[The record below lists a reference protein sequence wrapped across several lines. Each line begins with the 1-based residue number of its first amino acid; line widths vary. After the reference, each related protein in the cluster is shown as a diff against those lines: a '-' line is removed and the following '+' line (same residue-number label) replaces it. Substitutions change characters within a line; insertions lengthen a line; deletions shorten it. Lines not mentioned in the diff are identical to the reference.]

1 MITRY
6 DGTRFITE
14 EEIDKEFLDH
24 WVLIKI
30 ENPNDRSGY
39 MIASADDDDEDEN
52 YSLLVDIA
60 AEIDDNLDKKI
71 IYGCK
76 ERGGN
81 LHVYLID

>member
-24 WVLIKI
+24 WVLITI

-39 MIASADDDDEDEN
+39 MIASATDEGEN
-52 YSLLVDIA
+52 RSLLSDIA
-60 AEIDDNLDKKI
+60 AFELDDALDKKI

>member
-30 ENPNDRSGY
+30 ANPNDRSGY
-39 MIASADDDDEDEN
+39 MIASATDEGEN
-52 YSLLVDIA
+52 RQMLSNIVIFELNKDVEA
-60 AEIDDNLDKKI
+60 KI
-71 IYGCK
+71 IYGCE
-76 ERGGN
+76 ERGGD